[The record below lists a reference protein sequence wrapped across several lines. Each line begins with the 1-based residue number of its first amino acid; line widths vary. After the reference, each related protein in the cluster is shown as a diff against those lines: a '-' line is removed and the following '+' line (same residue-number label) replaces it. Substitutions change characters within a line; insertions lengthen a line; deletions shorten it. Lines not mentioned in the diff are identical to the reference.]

1 MYPNR
6 ALFFL
11 ATAITL
17 SILTTGI
24 TINTPALASS
34 KGGGSVAQEQVSTG
48 NSNLDKEINKFYS
61 CISKTHQDPPSI
73 EKVDNC
79 YYQGLGGSDSG
90 GTTSGGVTT
99 GGTST
104 SSTSESTTHHHKHET
119 VSNRDIA
126 ATTTV
131 TGRST

>member
-1 MYPNR
+1 MN
-6 ALFFL
+6 
-11 ATAITL
+11 ITL
-17 SILTTGI
+17 
-24 TINTPALASS
+24 AMASS

-48 NSNLDKEINKFYS
+48 NSGLDKEINKFYN

-90 GTTSGGVTT
+90 GATTGDITT

-104 SSTSESTTHHHKHET
+104 SSTSGSTSHHHKHET
-119 VSNRDIA
+119 VSNRDVA
-126 ATTTV
+126 GTTTA
-131 TGRST
+131 TGAGTPTVLT